1 MNATMIKGERSKL
14 LAVVAIMAMVLCAF
28 AVVLPAEEANAVGI
42 DSTDDVVTVYGS
54 DGTTELVTL
63 TFKEALYVLSYS
75 DTQTYFTDVTL
86 GDGVTVDSLT
96 GDGQIWQ
103 FAAGDYDVTGTTTN
117 VNYPGWQVSKFVI
130 NADSIVIT
138 AAADAAVT
146 FYGTNFGSAMQS
158 PNLDLNQGD
167 TIAVY
172 GDNVTIQNVTVM
184 PSFQGQND
192 ANKAIEIYGDDV
204 TISNVTLTANNKAAN
219 NSSTYGGSIYINS
232 PEGVAQDVTIEN
244 TKVYNGLVT
253 FSGANDD
260 TTVKMTN
267 VDITSTDDNGKGI
280 NNAAKVGSL
289 TAEDVVIDI
298 TGDVTFGQDY
308 NITIPAGVTVN
319 IAEGASVTVTEGG
332 SFSPQTGSTVNNNG
346 SILDFQS
353 GRAEVDNY
361 SDLATAASSALVD
374 EIVLTASIEATGNV
388 GAVAASI
395 DLNGFDLDM
404 GTHTLNVY
412 AAGENGLIVP
422 AGSTLTLGGVVKV
435 TEDGLSTVARSNI
448 VYEGNGY
455 FAHTGSTAESEIT
468 AAEFTPDFTDGTSVT
483 KPVGQNIRTYT
494 IYHFMSDYGD
504 IQYGASIN
512 GLSFNDSPYRDSS
525 TFFTISTMDDE
536 WTANFD
542 YTLYMTSD
550 NLDAITG
557 EKTKNPWDSLTA
569 ARTYEDA
576 IRAYVQFT
584 PDPNSTELVGAEPVS
599 TWLYFDVVIDPAES
613 EATFANSA
621 FKMTTSA
628 DGNTITVTE
637 GKAIVGDDGKY
648 YVTFDMTGQKWVSG
662 VKTPMSV
669 DEISE
674 SIIVNGDYDNGKITL
689 CLGDSLTDI
698 KDIVVTFTVDGSGNY
713 AATDYTFKF
722 SGITAD
728 LTATVDVITQDEYTA
743 WGYKEALGVELGD
756 MASGITFSEPE
767 LQTDGTY
774 VIDVAGTLPY
784 MTEFP
789 WFVGNNDIDSN
800 GWYLPF
806 KVTLPSGFTWAD
818 ATLRITNNTSNA
830 TEKPFG
836 PLEDSEADTYPQFSK
851 IGVSGTDTIKVIVD
865 FTDGAYNDL
874 TYTLDLSDVNY
885 GTYTGYI
892 PTVESY
898 VPGVS
903 GSTVDLGG
911 ITKTDVPPKT
921 MFLISN
927 PIADNTEDLQY
938 ALYYGDHYTKE
949 QITGEGAPS
958 VIYTQKFT
966 DSASDEIWYFS
977 LNEYEGVYNY
987 LNSLAEKPDYT
998 LGALGAY
1005 TMVLYYI
1012 DDDGVMQIVDIDYAD
1027 IAGTIGAGYDELA
1040 ADAISGMAD
1049 CDYTVTDVAD
1059 DTMWIVWY
1067 NALQYDGDVIA
1078 NLYYNGSE
1086 TPIYTETIGSWNTE
1100 GRHGWYF
1107 SFVEGEPS
1115 YSTSETV
1122 LDPLEIGDFKPGEYL
1137 MKVTT
1142 IVDEKRVILAE
1153 ATVVIPGTV
1162 EDNAGY
1168 SESIE
1173 GAYNGITGVGG
1184 TVNGTIDEDA
1194 GKYGDLVEN
1203 VGWLVW
1209 YGENY
1214 ENVTATLTW
1223 NGITIFVE
1231 TDADVPN
1238 WLNAGTHTWYFSLK
1252 AGEQVMTYVTDKGIQ
1267 YTSCAPGTYV
1277 MEITVN
1283 GSDEPIATGEFTI
1296 REEGTY
1302 HVNYIDEDWP
1312 YADGGYNETVILE
1325 DGNYVTLPALPDTS
1339 KDAYGWLV
1347 QGTENNVVYPAG
1359 ALVDVSKYTDVLG
1372 NVTFI
1377 ALYVT
1382 DYRTDYRIDIDEG
1395 EVLVD
1400 NGVLTVPIVSDLQNV
1415 YADGDSVIY
1424 RNLTANHYFV
1434 ITYSNADGTSGTV
1447 VIPSKINN
1455 GGFVSADTL
1464 VYEIPG
1470 FGEGSSVTVEFVCD
1484 YADGFTFGP
1493 DCSYRYYD
1501 TPEPTSQAG
1510 FGATSEDAYNG
1521 IIAAGGSVNGV
1532 DAEHPTGDVSPMT
1545 AFVVFETNA
1554 ELNGQELTATVY
1566 DESGVAVYTEKMT
1579 FQTAGTHVFYFTFA
1593 EGYENSNKQ
1602 CGENGDISEY
1612 YVSGADYYVYI
1623 TGATGTIVNET
1634 ITA

>member
-1 MNATMIKGERSKL
+1 MNATIMKGERSKL
-14 LAVVAIMAMVLCAF
+14 LAAVAVLAMLVCAF
-28 AVVLPAEEANAVGI
+28 AVVLPAEEANAVGL
-42 DSTDDVVTVYGS
+42 DSADDVVTVYGS
-54 DGTTELVTL
+54 DGTELASL
-63 TFKEALYVLSYS
+63 TFKEALYVLSYVEA
-75 DTQTYFTDVTL
+75 DPDLYFTDVTL
-86 GDGVTVDSLT
+86 DEGITVDSLT
-96 GDGQIWQ
+96 GEGQVFE
-103 FAAGDYDVTGTTTN
+103 FAAGEYDVTGISTYN
-117 VNYPGWQVSKFVI
+117 GQPVSKFVI
-130 NADSIVIT
+130 NADNVILT
-138 AAADAAVT
+138 SATDAAVT
-146 FYGTNFGSAMQS
+146 FYGTNFVYSNQS
-158 PNLDLNQGD
+158 PEIDLNQGD

-172 GDNVTIQNVTVM
+172 GDYVTIQNVTVM

-192 ANKAIEIYGDDV
+192 ANKAIEIFGNNV
-204 TISNVTLTANNKAAN
+204 TVSNVTLTANNKVYGN
-219 NSSTYGGSIYINS
+219 TSTYGGSIYINS
-232 PEGVAQDVTIEN
+232 PADAAQTVTIED
-244 TKVYNGLVT
+244 TKVNNGLVT
-253 FSGANDD
+253 FSGANDN
-260 TTVKMTN
+260 TTVTMTN

-280 NNAAKVGSL
+280 NNASLVGDL
-289 TAEDVVIDI
+289 TATDVILDI
-298 TGDVTFGQDY
+298 TGDVTFGQGY

-361 SDLATAASSALVD
+361 SDLAAAASSALVD

-412 AAGENGLIVP
+412 AAGEGGLIVP
-422 AGSTLTLGGVVKV
+422 ANSTLTLGGVVKITV
-435 TEDGLSTVARSNI
+435 DGLSTVAGSNI
-448 VYEGNGY
+448 VYEGTGY
-455 FAHTGSTAESEIT
+455 FAHTGSTTESEIT
-468 AAEFTPDFTDGTSVT
+468 AAEFTPDFTDGTFVT

-542 YTLYMTSD
+542 YTLYMKSD

-584 PDPNSTELVGAEPVS
+584 PDPDSTGLAGAEPVS

-613 EATFANSA
+613 EATFTNSA

-637 GKAIVGDDGKY
+637 GKATVGDDGKY
-648 YVTFDMTGQKWVSG
+648 YVTFDMTAQKWVSG

-669 DEISE
+669 DEISK
-674 SIIVNGDYDNGKITL
+674 STIVNGDYDNGKITL

-698 KDIVVTFTVDGSGNY
+698 KDVVVTFTVDDSGNY

-743 WGYKEALGVELGD
+743 WGYKETLGVELGD
-756 MASGITFSEPE
+756 MISGITFSEPE

-784 MTEFP
+784 MIEFP

-806 KVTLPSGFTWAD
+806 KVTLPSGFTWD
-818 ATLRITNNTSNA
+818 KATLRITNNTSNA
-830 TEKPFG
+830 AEKTFG
-836 PLEDSEADTYPQFSK
+836 PIADSEDDTYQQISK
-851 IGVSGTDTIKVIVD
+851 IGVSGTDTITVKVD

-874 TYTLDLSDVNY
+874 TYTLDLSGVTY

-911 ITKTDVPPKT
+911 ITKDDVTPKT
-921 MFLISN
+921 MYFISN

-938 ALYYGDHYTKE
+938 ALYYGDHYTEE
-949 QITGEGAPS
+949 QIIGEGAPS

-966 DSASDEIWYFS
+966 DSASDELWYFS
-977 LNEYEGVYNY
+977 FNEYEGVYNY
-987 LNSLAEKPDYT
+987 LNGLADKPEYT

-1040 ADAISGMAD
+1040 EDAIAGMAD
-1049 CDYTVTDVAD
+1049 CDYTVTEVAD

-1067 NALQYDGDVIA
+1067 NAQAYSGDVTA

-1086 TPIYTETIGSWNTE
+1086 TPIYTEAVGSWNTE

-1115 YSTSETV
+1115 YTQGGTV

-1142 IVDEKRVILAE
+1142 TVDGKEAILAE

-1162 EDNAGY
+1162 EGNYGY

-1173 GAYNGITGVGG
+1173 GAYDGITGVGG

-1194 GKYGDLVEN
+1194 GQYGDLVEK

-1214 ENVTATLTW
+1214 DSVTATLKW
-1223 NGITIFVE
+1223 NGTEIFVE
-1231 TDADVPN
+1231 TSATVEP
-1238 WLNAGTHTWYFSLK
+1238 WLTPGTHTWYFSLK
-1252 AGEQVMTYVTDKGIQ
+1252 AGHQVMTYVAANGIQ
-1267 YTSCAPGTYV
+1267 YTSCAPGIYV

-1283 GSDEPIATGEFTI
+1283 GSDDLIATGEFTI

-1302 HVNYIDEDWP
+1302 RVNYIDEDWP
-1312 YADGGYNETVILE
+1312 YAEGGYNETVILK
-1325 DGNYVTLPALPDTS
+1325 DGSKYVTLPALPDAS

-1347 QGTENNVVYPAG
+1347 QGTDVVYPAG

-1470 FGEGSSVTVEFVCD
+1470 FGMGSSVTVEFVCD

-1566 DESGVAVYTEKMT
+1566 NESGVAVYTEKMT